1 MILAELN
8 ALLLALGV
16 RVETGTFSGK
26 APEEYC
32 VITPLTDQFIYADDE
47 PTHDINEARISLFSK
62 KNYLAR
68 KIQIEQALLA
78 ADFTI
83 TDRYFIGYEE
93 DTGYNHVA
101 VDAAKSYLLEET
113 EQWQQS
119 D

>member
-8 ALLLALGV
+8 ALMRELGL

-26 APEEYC
+26 APDEYC
-32 VITPLTDQFIYADDE
+32 VIIPLTDQFVYADNK

-68 KIQIEQALLA
+68 KTQIEQALLA

-83 TDRYFIGYEE
+83 TDRYFNGYDA
-93 DTGYNHVA
+93 DTGYNHIA
-101 VDAAKSYLLEET
+101 VDAAKSYVLEET
-113 EQWQQS
+113 T
-119 D
+119 